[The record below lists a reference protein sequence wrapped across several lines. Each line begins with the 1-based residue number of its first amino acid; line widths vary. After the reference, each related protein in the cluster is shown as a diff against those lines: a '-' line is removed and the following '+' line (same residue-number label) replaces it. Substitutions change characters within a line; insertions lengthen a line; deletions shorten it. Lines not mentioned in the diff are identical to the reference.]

1 MDDVPHDMRGRDE
14 VLRRRTDGASS
25 ASASEPAPEPE
36 NPLLDL
42 PEGQA
47 PPEAAPPPKNI
58 IQAFQHFACLYI
70 KYMQIFEKLEACYD
84 GMVHPQKRDD
94 VLAVLEL
101 VIRRIIELKHAL
113 VKWNPPNNDV
123 SREVTGPSGASLSLS
138 RAPALCSPRLA
149 PPRRPTPLPLTRGVP
164 QATRPRSRFRGST

>member
-1 MDDVPHDMRGRDE
+1 MSNVTFNSMWAE
-14 VLRRRTDGASS
+14 AM
-25 ASASEPAPEPE
+25 SELKEQLQLE

-94 VLAVLEL
+94 VLSVLEL